1 MFKKL
6 TILSSLFFVI
16 IGCITPAGFGKVKVT
31 KDNFKN
37 IHNVNLKMLVKSEEA
52 LPGAPFES
60 MKYGVILDFT
70 REIGIDK
77 INPTAAQF
85 TIYATALNRPIE
97 KSGFVK
103 IGDKVS
109 PLIFGNTLSERVTTI
124 SSGATANNTQNVSNS
139 QNVQINVKSHA
150 HFELKGTFLLKKE
163 DEDAIRNSN
172 EFSIRLYSGTEPIT
186 ISFVDGDLAKFK
198 EYLNAKPEAGN

>member
-6 TILSSLFFVI
+6 TILSFLFFVT
-16 IGCITPAGFGKVKVT
+16 IGCSTFGKVKVT
-31 KDNFKN
+31 KDSFKN

-77 INPTAAQF
+77 INPTVAQF
-85 TIYATALNRPIE
+85 TIHATALNRPIE

-109 PLIFGNTLSERVTTI
+109 PLIFGNTFSERVTTI
-124 SSGATANNTQNVSNS
+124 SSGATANSTQNVSNS
-139 QNVQINVKSHA
+139 QNVQINVKSHS

-163 DEDAIRNSN
+163 DEEEIQKAN

-186 ISFVDGDLAKFK
+186 ILFVGEDLAKFK
-198 EYLNAKPEAGN
+198 EYLTAKPEAGN

>member
-1 MFKKL
+1 M
-6 TILSSLFFVI
+6 

-31 KDNFKN
+31 KDSFKN
-37 IHNVNLKMLVKSEEA
+37 IHNVNLKMYVKSEEA
-52 LPGAPFES
+52 MPGAPFES

-70 REIGIDK
+70 REIGINK
-77 INPTAAQF
+77 INPTVTQF
-85 TIYATALNRPIE
+85 TIYATSLNRPIE

-124 SSGATANNTQNVSNS
+124 SSGATGNNTQNVSNS
-139 QNVQINVKSHA
+139 QNVHINVKSHA
-150 HFELKGTFLLKKE
+150 HFELKGTFLLKGE
-163 DEDAIRNSN
+163 DEEAIRNAN

-186 ISFVDGDLAKFK
+186 ISFVGSDLAKFK